1 MTHSGMNS
9 LSPGISSLPQAQ
21 TVLGS
26 NLPICCWLN
35 LEKSPYHS
43 FSHTQSLGPS
53 TPFSPLATLL
63 APPTSPSPQAH
74 KGLKCRIWCSHY
86 PQIAGQTFPGTTL
99 RGHVLF
105 PLRRWEKS
113 LQLGFVPMVC
123 SVSDSRFPKGCPSL
137 AWTGVGVWRRGG
149 GRERAKAQAQ
159 F

>member
-1 MTHSGMNS
+1 MTHSGMNF
-9 LSPGISSLPQAQ
+9 LSPGISSLPQTQ

-43 FSHTQSLGPS
+43 FSHTQSLSPS
-53 TPFSPLATLL
+53 TPFFGVAALH
-63 APPTSPSPQAH
+63 APPPSPSPQAH
-74 KGLKCRIWCSHY
+74 TGLKCRIRCSHC

-99 RGHVLF
+99 GHVLF

-137 AWTGVGVWRRGG
+137 A
-149 GRERAKAQAQ
+149 
-159 F
+159 